1 MDELKIN
8 EIIKDRYQ
16 LLKFLGNGSFGEVW
30 LVHDKFTDR
39 DVALKIYLS
48 VDPSGIDEF
57 QREYSNS
64 VDIASPFLLTPD
76 YFDVYNRRPFLV
88 MKYCENGSS
97 SKLAGKITEEQLWQ
111 FIHDVASGLSVL
123 HSQSDP
129 IVHQDIKPDNI
140 LIDRQGHF
148 LITDFGISKRLRAT
162 MRRQSKRDV
171 SSGAMPYMAP
181 ERFESNPKLTT
192 ASDIWSLG
200 ASIYELATGELP
212 FSGFGGSMQRN
223 GAEIPSLP
231 TIYST
236 SLNNIMQSCLAV
248 NKEDRPS
255 ANEICDAS
263 KNRIYNVHIK
273 NKTIDAEMSKP
284 ISTEKEEVSTSKSI
298 PKIFVGIAIVAAI
311 CIYFAYHLGSSKNAP
326 ETSRQSQDS
335 TVITMSGNQSD
346 AMLSQKQVENESN
359 EKVMMPQPQ
368 SDSHSS
374 KYPFNPAG
382 CPFIYVKGSDHA
394 SMQANKRK
402 TLQLYNRSY
411 DFTIGDDHPN
421 GVRAII
427 TTEGYGENLFLSL
440 SFSDDDQ
447 ETFFDEFEFLKE
459 DCNMQ
464 LTIMDFNKDNECELL
479 LTLQSEAYSISKTY
493 VFKILPHPYKES
505 IVKYLGVAEGQAYM
519 YIEGTNIIAPY
530 GSQGLYSEY
539 MLASNGKIINIEN

>member
-8 EIIKDRYQ
+8 GIIKDRYQ

-48 VDPSGIDEF
+48 LDPSGIDEF
-57 QREYSNS
+57 QHEYSNS

-97 SKLAGKITEEQLWQ
+97 SKLAGNITEEQLWQ

-255 ANEICDAS
+255 ANEICEAA
-263 KNRIYNVHIK
+263 KNRIYNVHIQ
-273 NKTIDAEMSKP
+273 NKTIDAEMSEP

-311 CIYFAYHLGSSKNAP
+311 CIYFAYRLGSSKNAP
-326 ETSRQSQDS
+326 EASRQSQDS

-359 EKVMMPQPQ
+359 EKAMMPQPQ
-368 SDSHSS
+368 SGSHSS

-411 DFTIGDDHPN
+411 DFTIGDDNPN

-427 TTEGYGENLFLSL
+427 VTEGYGENLFLSL

-447 ETFFDEFEFLKE
+447 ETFFDEFDFLKE

-505 IVKYLGVAEGQAYM
+505 VVKYLGVAEGQAYM

-530 GSQGLYSEY
+530 GSHGLYSEY